1 MSNATIATA
10 AAELARLT
18 TQMEAAYAAG
28 KTLLGD
34 AYLARVAAYRR
45 QWAAVGV
52 VLV

>member
-1 MSNATIATA
+1 MNTATITTA

-18 TQMEAAYAAG
+18 SCMEAAYADG
-28 KTLLGD
+28 KANIGD